1 VKKARLVFSD
11 AAITDILEQADWYR
25 VQSGSRLARRWE
37 RAVTSTIQNV
47 VRYPSAGSL
56 CAFQAPELTGT
67 RRVGI
72 PKFPKHLV
80 FYRSEGEEIFIL
92 RVVHGARDLERL
104 FS

>member
-1 VKKARLVFSD
+1 MKKSRLVFSD
-11 AAITDILEQADWYR
+11 VAIADILEQADWYR
-25 VQSGSRLARRWE
+25 VQSGPRLAEQWE
-37 RAVTSTIQNV
+37 RVVTTTI
-47 VRYPSAGSL
+47 RSIARRPSAGSL
-56 CAFQAPELTGT
+56 CAFRAPELMGL

-80 FYRSEGEEIFIL
+80 FYRSQGEEIFIL